1 MSQKDC
7 GQELAALETM
17 RREELRIAWVRRT
30 KTSPPNLSAGL
41 LRLAL
46 AHAIQSKVIGGIT
59 KSMDRKLRELAA
71 GKARPAPGTRYSRSW
86 RGRMHIVT
94 VTEDEK
100 FSWQGKDWSSLS
112 EVARA
117 ITGTRWSGPRFFG
130 GEKRT
135 L

>member
-1 MSQKDC
+1 MSGRDLSE
-7 GQELAALETM
+7 ELAALDAM
-17 RREELRIAWVRRT
+17 SRDQLRRAWVRCV

-46 AHAIQSKVIGGIT
+46 AHAIQSKAWGGIT

-71 GKARPAPGTRYSRSW
+71 GKSGPAPGTRYSRSW
-86 RGRMHIVT
+86 QGKLHIVT
-94 VTEDEK
+94 VTEDDK
-100 FSWQGKDWSSLS
+100 FSWQGQDWNSLS

-130 GEKRT
+130 GNKRAI
-135 L
+135 